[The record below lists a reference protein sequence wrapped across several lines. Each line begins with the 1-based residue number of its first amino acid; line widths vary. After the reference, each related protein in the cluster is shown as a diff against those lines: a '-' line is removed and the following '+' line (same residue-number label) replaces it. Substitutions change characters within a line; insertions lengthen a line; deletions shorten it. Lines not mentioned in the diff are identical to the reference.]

1 MACIDQQMGNYR
13 LVRLVGQGHF
23 ADVYL
28 GEHLYLKTFA
38 AIKILHAA
46 VNRDVLRQF
55 LQEAQAV
62 AHLGHPHI
70 IRVLDF
76 GVDAA
81 SHTPFLVMEYARH
94 GSLRQ
99 RYPEGQRLQPALLLR
114 YVLQIAAALQYAHD
128 HRLIHRDVKPEN
140 ILLGVHD
147 EILLSDFSLVTVAHS
162 TASLE
167 TLDNAGTVHYMAP
180 EQLHGKPRPASDQYS
195 LAVMVYEWLC
205 GERPFYGS
213 TPIEIAVQH
222 MTSSPPSLLERMPAL
237 NPAIASVV
245 QRALAKDP
253 ERRFPTVMAFAQA
266 LATAIEQPA
275 RSAMA
280 PSVNPVVTTGPV
292 TDDGDHEEV
301 PAFGALAPIPS
312 ATSTAH
318 AVSTPLLDPPSVRHW
333 REVRSSFR
341 LPSPAKDVQTLPPAF
356 LLQSPSSVFPS
367 SSYYT
372 VLDIGSTYARA
383 AIIRTNAA
391 EQVEI
396 LGVGRFSQAEG
407 SLSAGMVDDVKGTVT
422 ACNEALLKAER
433 MAGKLV
439 APDALVGIGG
449 ELMRGSSLTVSVE
462 RATPTVPIAM
472 PEFKALIEQA
482 AQELCARLRGSLLS
496 ESGESDLA
504 LDIIDM
510 QVSAIF
516 VDGQPA
522 ATPFGMSGRE
532 LSFRLFVN
540 CIPHSQYRAILEVIE
555 KLDLNLAG
563 LTTTPVALAHYMQG
577 SDEFM
582 SDAILLDVGG
592 QATRIAVIFDGR
604 PVYVS
609 AFAFGGDDF
618 TQCLATNLHLSR
630 DAAEPLKLSYG
641 RGVLKGARRGDVQ
654 SLLVP
659 EYQRW
664 LVWLCRQLAE
674 FADVDVLP
682 STFYLAGGGLALPDF
697 RSYFCNSAWWNSL
710 PLVQAPRLYP
720 MRVER
725 HPWVKDARSLLR
737 DTGEIALVAISTT
750 ALLASPSPMQMLLSQ
765 LRYHYSMPSS

>member
-62 AHLGHPHI
+62 AHLDHPHI

-114 YVLQIAAALQYAHD
+114 YVPQIAAALQYAHD

-140 ILLGVHD
+140 ILLGMHD
-147 EILLSDFSLVTVAHS
+147 EILLSDFSLVAVAHS

-180 EQLHGKPRPASDQYS
+180 EQLQGKPRPASDQYS

-222 MTSSPPSLLERMPAL
+222 MSSPPPSLHDRMPAL
-237 NPAIASVV
+237 NPAIVSVV
-245 QRALAKDP
+245 LRALVKDP
-253 ERRFPTVMAFAQA
+253 EQRFPTVMAFAQA
-266 LATAIEQPA
+266 LATAIKQPA
-275 RSAMA
+275 LS
-280 PSVNPVVTTGPV
+280 VVTTGPV
-292 TDDGDHEEV
+292 TDDSGDEEE
-301 PAFGALAPIPS
+301 PALGALTPIPS
-312 ATSTAH
+312 ATSMAH
-318 AVSTPLLDPPSVRHW
+318 AVSTPLLAPSDVRHW
-333 REVRSSFR
+333 REERSSLR
-341 LPSPAKDVQTLPPAF
+341 LPFPSADVQTLSPSF
-356 LLQSPSSVFPS
+356 LLRSPSAVLSS

-383 AIIRTNAA
+383 AIIRASA
-391 EQVEI
+391 DEQVEI
-396 LGVGRFSQAEG
+396 LGVGRFSQTEG
-407 SLSAGMVDDVKGTVT
+407 NLSAGMVADVRGTVI

-433 MAGKLV
+433 MAGKLI

-472 PEFKALIEQA
+472 PEFKALLEQA

-496 ESGESDLA
+496 VSGECDLA

-516 VDGQPA
+516 VDGQLA
-522 ATPFGMSGRE
+522 TTPFGMSGRE

-540 CIPHSQYRAILEVIE
+540 CIPHAQYRAILEVIE

-563 LTTTPVALAHYMQG
+563 LTSTPVALAHYMQG
-577 SDEFM
+577 SDEFA

-592 QATRIAVIFDGR
+592 QATRVAVIVDGR

-618 TQCLATNLHLSR
+618 TQRLAAKLRLSR
-630 DAAEPLKLSYG
+630 GAAEHLKLSYG
-641 RGVLKGARRGDVQ
+641 RGVLKGERRGDVQ

-664 LVWLCRQLAE
+664 LASLGQQLAT
-674 FADVDVLP
+674 FADIDELP

-697 RSYFCNSAWWNSL
+697 RSYFYNFAWWNAL

-720 MRVER
+720 IRLER
-725 HPWVKDARSLLR
+725 HPWVNDARSLLR
-737 DTGEIALVAISTT
+737 DAGEIALVAIGSTV
-750 ALLASPSPMQMLLSQ
+750 LLASPSPMQMLLSQ